1 LPLNIGPQSTS
12 SAPTHA
18 RLATVA
24 GQLAAI
30 GIVTQDMAESC
41 RFHRTLGQP
50 VDLFAALS

>member
-1 LPLNIGPQSTS
+1 
-12 SAPTHA
+12 
-18 RLATVA
+18 VA